1 MPILTECCS
10 ILSKQG
16 GVLPARGIAFRLCG
30 HLSSHARQIEI
41 TAMDLLQTLEAAS
54 CVVTIV
60 GLPLAI
66 GVFIYEQRRER
77 ANEEEDIFLK
87 LSDDYSRF
95 MQLVLQNADL
105 QLRSAVAK
113 SDLSDEQRE
122 RKLILFALLVSLFE
136 RAFVLVYEDNM
147 SRQQRRLWGT
157 WADYMREWCRRE
169 DFRAALPGLMNG
181 EDPDFARTIER
192 IAEEE
197 RRVTEQAG
205 SP

>member
-16 GVLPARGIAFRLCG
+16 GVLPDARIAFRLCG
-30 HLSSHARQIEI
+30 LQQPRVRPIAI
-41 TAMDLLQTLEAAS
+41 TVMDLLQSLEAAS
-54 CVVTIV
+54 YLVTIV

-66 GVFIYEQRRER
+66 GVFIFEQRRER
-77 ANEEEDIFLK
+77 ANEEEEIFLK

-122 RKLILFALLVSLFE
+122 RKLVLFALLVSLFE
-136 RAFVLVYEDNM
+136 RAYVLVYEEHM

-157 WADYMREWCRRE
+157 WEDYMREWCRRE

-181 EDPDFARTIER
+181 EDPDFARTIEH

-197 RRVTEQAG
+197 RRAAERSG